1 MMRAVKTVTTYRGR
15 DPREFTMVA
24 FGGNGGIHSVQIARA
39 LGIPR
44 VMVPRGA
51 GVFSAVGLL
60 EAELSAEA
68 SAALRGNLRSL
79 PAEQVAQLCETLA
92 ARVRGELPAGTLRFE
107 HVVDLRYAG
116 QAFELPTPMD
126 GGPVTAATLAGAA
139 ARFEDLHQRIY
150 GHRLDGAVIELVTVR
165 VIGRVAGERRP
176 ASPPVVARPQ
186 TANLRSAYFG
196 PDWGSLDTPVITRD
210 QLGPDLRRGPF
221 IVEEYEGTTVVP
233 PDCSA
238 ALDADGNI
246 LIHVGLAAAPAATEH
261 TDTRATTAIL
271 GATA

>member
-1 MMRAVKTVTTYRGR
+1 
-15 DPREFTMVA
+15 
-24 FGGNGGIHSVQIARA
+24 
-39 LGIPR
+39 
-44 VMVPRGA
+44 
-51 GVFSAVGLL
+51 
-60 EAELSAEA
+60 
-68 SAALRGNLRSL
+68 
-79 PAEQVAQLCETLA
+79 
-92 ARVRGELPAGTLRFE
+92 
-107 HVVDLRYAG
+107 
-116 QAFELPTPMD
+116 
-126 GGPVTAATLAGAA
+126 
-139 ARFEDLHQRIY
+139 
-150 GHRLDGAVIELVTVR
+150 
-165 VIGRVAGERRP
+165 
-176 ASPPVVARPQ
+176 VVARPQ